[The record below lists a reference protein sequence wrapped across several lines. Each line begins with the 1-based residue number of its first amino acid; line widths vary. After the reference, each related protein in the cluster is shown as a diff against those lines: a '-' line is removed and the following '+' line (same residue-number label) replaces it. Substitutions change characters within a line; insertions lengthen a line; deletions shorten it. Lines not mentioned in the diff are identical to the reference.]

1 MKHKKLI
8 YQQGIIDALSFP
20 RYSIKMEYLKTMS
33 LLDNISDNVPK
44 FITKKWIE
52 VHDQSGNENDRYKP
66 SKQITFKTSMLQLD
80 LCNYNDA
87 YIVVK
92 GTITLIDPN
101 VAAYEKKLYFKNN
114 ALFSCIS
121 KFNNSLTYNAD
132 A

>member
-8 YQQGIIDALSFP
+8 YQQGIIDALSFL

-87 YIVVK
+87 YIVVQ

>member
-8 YQQGIIDALSFP
+8 YQQGIIDALSFL

-66 SKQITFKTSMLQLD
+66 SKQKTFKTSMLQLD

-92 GTITLIDPN
+92 GTITVIDPN

>member
-8 YQQGIIDALSFP
+8 YQQGIIDALSFL

-121 KFNNSLTYNAD
+121 NFNNSLTYNAD

>member
-8 YQQGIIDALSFP
+8 YQQEIIDALSFL
-20 RYSIKMEYLKTMS
+20 RYSIKMGYLKTMS
-33 LLDNISDNVPK
+33 LLGNISDKVPK

-92 GTITLIDPN
+92 GTITVIDPN

>member
-1 MKHKKLI
+1 MKHKKVI
-8 YQQGIIDALSFP
+8 YQQGIIDALNFL

-92 GTITLIDPN
+92 GTITVIDPN